1 MIRSIFLSLILGF
14 TLVFMTGCPPPQ
26 LETGGVYQGQ
36 VGAYNADTTINTA
49 YALMDNFLKW
59 EYENRQVFAGTPEV
73 KKFADNIRAN
83 GRQWIS
89 SAIALNEAYKLDP
102 TEENRSALDAAL
114 DIIDA
119 ALTEATKYMIKKP
132 L

>member
-1 MIRSIFLSLILGF
+1 MRYLLSLVILATALAF
-14 TLVFMTGCPPPQ
+14 SPGCNHTQ
-26 LETGGVYQGQ
+26 LDPAGVYQGN
-36 VGAYNADTTINTA
+36 VGAFNADSTINTA

-59 EYENRQVFAGTPEV
+59 EFENRQVFAGNPEV
-73 KKFADNIRAN
+73 KKFADHIRAN

-102 TEENRSALDAAL
+102 TEGNRNALDASL

>member
-1 MIRSIFLSLILGF
+1 MRKFVSLILLGVA
-14 TLVFMTGCPPPQ
+14 LVFTTGCPSTQ
-26 LETGGVYQGQ
+26 LDPAGVYQGSIA
-36 VGAYNADTTINTA
+36 AYNADTTINTA

-59 EYENRQVFAGTPEV
+59 EFENRQVFAGTPEV

-89 SAIALNEAYKLDP
+89 TAITLNEAYKLDP
-102 TEENRSALDAAL
+102 TEENRSALDTAL

>member
-1 MIRSIFLSLILGF
+1 MRYLLSLVILATALAF
-14 TLVFMTGCPPPQ
+14 SPGCNHTQ
-26 LETGGVYQGQ
+26 LDPAGVYQGQ
-36 VGAYNADTTINTA
+36 VAAYNADSTINTA

-59 EYENRQVFAGTPEV
+59 EFENRAVFAETPEV

-102 TEENRSALDAAL
+102 TEEKRSALVAAL
-114 DIIDA
+114 DLIDV
-119 ALTEATKYMIKKP
+119 ALMEATKYMIKKP

>member
-1 MIRSIFLSLILGF
+1 MRKYLSLLLVGF
-14 TLVFMTGCPPPQ
+14 ALVFMTGCPSTQ
-26 LETGGVYQGQ
+26 LAPEGVYQGQ
-36 VGAYNADTTINTA
+36 IGAYKADSTINTA

-89 SAIALNEAYKLDP
+89 TAITLNEAYKLDP

-119 ALTEATKYMIKKP
+119 ALSEATKYMIKKP

>member
-1 MIRSIFLSLILGF
+1 MRKFFSLILVGF
-14 TLVFMTGCPPPQ
+14 ALVFMTGCPPPQ

-36 VGAYNADTTINTA
+36 VGAYSADSTINTA

-59 EYENRQVFAGTPEV
+59 EFENRQVFAGTPEV
-73 KKFADNIRAN
+73 KQFADNIRAN

-89 SAIALNEAYKLDP
+89 TAITLNEAYKLDP